1 MGVAADGAIE
11 PPRPASTRGPA
22 DRPGHFPLGRTTV
35 TQHKRTK
42 RLIKSGLQLKLILT
56 FVGLACVASLF
67 EVILLNRAVT
77 FVAAQMPR
85 DGAILL
91 NELPDVLRT
100 SVLLCLGVLV
110 PVTIGVGLVLT
121 HRIAGPIYRFE
132 MYLRSV
138 IAGEQIGRCRVRE
151 GDELQDFCELLN
163 EAVSTLRTEAREAR
177 EESAT
182 LRQRLVEAGLEP
194 AADAGESG
202 ANDLR
207 RVA

>member
-1 MGVAADGAIE
+1 M
-11 PPRPASTRGPA
+11 
-22 DRPGHFPLGRTTV
+22 
-35 TQHKRTK
+35 TQYKRTK

-77 FVAAQMPR
+77 YVAAQMPR
-85 DGAILL
+85 DGGILL
-91 NELPDVLRT
+91 AELPAVLRS

-132 MYLRSV
+132 MYLRS
-138 IAGEQIGRCRVRE
+138 IAAGEQIGRCKVRE

-177 EESAT
+177 EET
-182 LRQRLVEAGLEP
+182 EQLRAKL
-194 AADAGESG
+194 ADAGVEGEDGSSE
-202 ANDLR
+202 LR

>member
-1 MGVAADGAIE
+1 M
-11 PPRPASTRGPA
+11 
-22 DRPGHFPLGRTTV
+22 
-35 TQHKRTK
+35 TQYKRTK
-42 RLIKSGLQLKLILT
+42 RLINSGLQLKLILT

-77 FVAAQMPR
+77 YVAAQMPR
-85 DGAILL
+85 DGGILL
-91 NELPDVLRT
+91 AELPGVLRT

-132 MYLRSV
+132 SYLRSIV
-138 IAGEQIGRCRVRE
+138 AGEQIGRCKVRD

-163 EAVSTLRTEAREAR
+163 EAVSTLRTDAREAR
-177 EESAT
+177 EEADA
-182 LRQRLVEAGLEP
+182 LRAKLAEAGVD
-194 AADAGESG
+194 ADGEGGS
-202 ANDLR
+202 NELR

>member
-1 MGVAADGAIE
+1 M
-11 PPRPASTRGPA
+11 
-22 DRPGHFPLGRTTV
+22 
-35 TQHKRTK
+35 TQYKRTK
-42 RLIKSGLQLKLILT
+42 RLINSGLQLKLILT

-85 DGAILL
+85 DGGILL
-91 NELPDVLRT
+91 AELPGVLRT

-132 MYLRSV
+132 TYLRSIV
-138 IAGEQIGRCRVRE
+138 AGEHIGRCKVRE

-177 EESAT
+177 EENAA
-182 LRQRLVEAGLEP
+182 LRAKLVEAGIEAP
-194 AADAGESG
+194 EDARSDADGPSE
-202 ANDLR
+202 LR

>member
-1 MGVAADGAIE
+1 M
-11 PPRPASTRGPA
+11 
-22 DRPGHFPLGRTTV
+22 

-77 FVAAQMPR
+77 FVATQMPR
-85 DGAILL
+85 DGGILL
-91 NELPDVLRT
+91 SELPGVLRT

-132 MYLRSV
+132 LYLRSIV
-138 IAGEQIGRCRVRE
+138 DGEQVGRCKVRE

-163 EAVSTLRTEAREAR
+163 DAVFTLHGETREAR
-177 EESAT
+177 EEVERLRAT
-182 LRQRLVEAGLEP
+182 LAKHGID
-194 AADAGESG
+194 ADAVDDSEASG
-202 ANDLR
+202 DDVAPLR